1 MTRIKKLF
9 ITHWL
14 QLLAVITLALP
25 LTSFANC
32 GATNKKLSFAD
43 GSVACLEEFGFL
55 NKQGLM
61 KSIPTESYATKSQK
75 HISFAIAVTAQ
86 PMFCPF
92 EQSMQWGELNSGSRW
107 NVNSNEAR
115 EAVRSCENK
124 MNAAIQMFGKTGDVQ
139 SCKCEVLVES
149 GAVKMSRSEFELKTK
164 TYERQIA
171 LGLKPI
177 HVAEAQLKEQA
188 DRVAEVARLAKEQAD
203 RAAEVVRQAEAKKRE
218 DDRLIAMKERA
229 EREEAER
236 KKNAPPTVFAMRRAL
251 LIGNDTYKYA
261 DVLKN
266 AREDARAMANE
277 LKGFGYEVTLRL
289 DQSQKEMQATLRDFR
304 ESIKEGDEVLFY
316 FSGHAVEIDG
326 KNYLTP
332 IDTIGMNQNQLA
344 DDSIDLKS
352 SVLDP
357 FTRKKAKL
365 TLALIDACRNNPFL
379 KTATTKSVMGSK
391 GLAPTT
397 PATGQLIVYSA
408 GSGQTALDRLG
419 ESDTLKN
426 GLFTRVFLQEMKK
439 VDLPIDRVIKNV
451 RTEVVRLART
461 IGHDQVPAIYDEVVG
476 DFYFKK

>member
-1 MTRIKKLF
+1 MKQINKLF
-9 ITHWL
+9 TTHWL
-14 QLLAVITLALP
+14 ELLAVIALALP
-25 LTSFANC
+25 LTSNANC
-32 GATNKKLSFAD
+32 NSTNKKLSFAD

-61 KSIPTESYATKSQK
+61 KSIPNESYATKSQK

-92 EQSMQWGELNSGSRW
+92 EQSMQWGDFNSGTRW
-107 NVNSNEAR
+107 SANPIEAR

-124 MNAAIQMFGKTGDVQ
+124 MNAAIQIFGKTGDVQ

-149 GAVKMSRSEFELKTK
+149 GTVKMSRSEFEQKTK

-171 LGLKPI
+171 LGLRPI
-177 HVAEAQLKEQA
+177 QIVEAQLKEQA
-188 DRVAEVARLAKEQAD
+188 DREAEVKRL
-203 RAAEVVRQAEAKKRE
+203 AEAKKRE
-218 DDRLIAMKERA
+218 DDRLVAMKERA
-229 EREEAER
+229 EREAREEAER

-289 DQSQKEMQATLRDFR
+289 DQNQKEMQATLRDFR

-379 KTATTKSVMGSK
+379 KTSSTRSVVGGSK

-419 ESDTLKN
+419 ESDNVKN

>member
-1 MTRIKKLF
+1 MKLIKNLMASHYLKILVAF
-9 ITHWL
+9 ALAIPL
-14 QLLAVITLALP
+14 ASNAACGLLD
-25 LTSFANC
+25 
-32 GATNKKLSFAD
+32 KKVSFAD
-43 GSVACLEEFGFL
+43 GSSACLNEFSFL
-55 NKQGLM
+55 NVKGLM
-61 KSIPTESYATKSQK
+61 KTIPNESYSSKSK
-75 HISFAIAVTAQ
+75 SHNTYAIAVTAE
-86 PMFCPF
+86 PMLCPF
-92 EQSMQWGELNSGSRW
+92 EQSMQWDRSGEDGKLA
-107 NVNSNEAR
+107 VNS
-115 EAVRSCENK
+115 CESK
-124 MNAAIQMFGKTGDVQ
+124 MATAIQTLGKSASVQ
-139 SCKCEVLVES
+139 SCKCEVLIDN
-149 GAVKMSRSEFELKTK
+149 GKAKFTKAEFDQRTK
-164 TYERQIA
+164 QYERQVA
-171 LGLKPI
+171 LGFRPI
-177 HVAEAQLKEQA
+177 QIVEAQIKEQA
-188 DRVAEVARLAKEQAD
+188 DREAEAK
-203 RAAEVVRQAEAKKRE
+203 RQAEAKKRE

-229 EREEAER
+229 EQEEAER
-236 KKNAPPTVFAMRRAL
+236 KRNAPPTVFVMRRAL

-289 DQSQKEMQATLRDFR
+289 DQNQKEMQATLRDFR
-304 ESIKEGDEVLFY
+304 ERIKEGDEVLFY

-357 FTRKKAKL
+357 FTRKKDKL
-365 TLALIDACRNNPFL
+365 TLALIDACINNPFL
-379 KTATTKSVMGSK
+379 KTSSTRSVVGGSK

-426 GLFTRVFLQEMKK
+426 GLFTRVFLKEMKK

>member
-1 MTRIKKLF
+1 MFLRTIVGIF
-9 ITHWL
+9 
-14 QLLAVITLALP
+14 LLALSLA
-25 LTSFANC
+25 SNAAC
-32 GATNKKLSFAD
+32 GLMDKRVSFAD
-43 GSVACLEEFGFL
+43 GSSTCLNEFSFL
-55 NKQGLM
+55 NVKGLM
-61 KSIPTESYATKSQK
+61 KSIPNESYSSKSK
-75 HISFAIAVTAQ
+75 SHSSYAIAVTAE
-86 PMFCPF
+86 PMLCPF
-92 EQSMQWGELNSGSRW
+92 EQSMQWDW
-107 NVNSNEAR
+107 NGDDGR
-115 EAVRSCENK
+115 RAVTSCETK
-124 MNAAIQMFGKTGDVQ
+124 MTAAVQALGKSPSVQ
-139 SCKCEVLVES
+139 NCKCEILIDN
-149 GAVKMSRSEFELKTK
+149 GKTK
-164 TYERQIA
+164 FSRAEFDQRTRQYERQIA

-177 HVAEAQLKEQA
+177 QVVEAQMKEQA
-188 DRVAEVARLAKEQAD
+188 DREAEAK
-203 RAAEVVRQAEAKKRE
+203 RQAEAKKRE

-266 AREDARAMANE
+266 AREDARAMAAE

-379 KTATTKSVMGSK
+379 KTSSTRSVVGGSK

-419 ESDTLKN
+419 ESDTQKN

>member
-9 ITHWL
+9 TTHWL
-14 QLLAVITLALP
+14 QLLAVIALALP
-25 LTSFANC
+25 LVSNANC
-32 GATNKKLSFAD
+32 GSTNKKLSFAD

-61 KSIPTESYATKSQK
+61 KSIPNESYATKSQK

-92 EQSMQWGELNSGSRW
+92 EQSMQWGDFNSGSRW
-107 NVNSNEAR
+107 NVNSIEAR

-124 MNAAIQMFGKTGDVQ
+124 MNAAIQVFGKTGDVQ

-149 GAVKMSRSEFELKTK
+149 GTVKMSRAEFEQKTK

-171 LGLKPI
+171 FGLKPI
-177 HVAEAQLKEQA
+177 KVSEAQLKEQVDREA
-188 DRVAEVARLAKEQAD
+188 DVKRLAEL
-203 RAAEVVRQAEAKKRE
+203 KKRE

-229 EREEAER
+229 ERDEAER
-236 KKNAPPTVFAMRRAL
+236 KRNAPPTVFAMRRAL
-251 LIGNDTYKYA
+251 VIGNDSYRYA
-261 DVLKN
+261 DPLRN
-266 AREDARAMANE
+266 AREDAKAIAAE
-277 LKGFGYEVTLRL
+277 LKGFGYDVSLHL
-289 DQSQKEMQATLRDFR
+289 DQSQKSMQAALRDFR
-304 ESIKEGDEVLFY
+304 DKVNAGDEVLFY

-326 KNYLTP
+326 KNFLTP
-332 IDTIGMNQNQLA
+332 VDTIGINQSQLA

-352 SVLDP
+352 AVLDP
-357 FTRKKAKL
+357 LTNKKVKL
-365 TLALIDACRNNPFL
+365 TLALIDACRDNPFL
-379 KTATTKSVMGSK
+379 KTVSTRSTSNTR

-419 ESDTLKN
+419 PNDNDKN
-426 GLFTRVFLQEMKK
+426 GVFTRVLLSEMKK
-439 VDLPIDRVIKNV
+439 NNVPIHQVIRNV
-451 RTEVVRLART
+451 RSEVVKLARS
-461 IGHDQVPAIYDEVVG
+461 IGHDQVPAIYDQVDG

>member
-1 MTRIKKLF
+1 MKLIKNLMTFHCLKILAAFALAIPLASNAACGLMDKKVSF
-9 ITHWL
+9 SDG
-14 QLLAVITLALP
+14 
-25 LTSFANC
+25 TS
-32 GATNKKLSFAD
+32 
-43 GSVACLEEFGFL
+43 ACLNEFSFL
-55 NKQGLM
+55 NVKGLM
-61 KSIPTESYATKSQK
+61 KTIPNESYSSKSK
-75 HISFAIAVTAQ
+75 SHSSYAIAITAE
-86 PMFCPF
+86 PMLCPF
-92 EQSMQWGELNSGSRW
+92 EQSMQWDW
-107 NVNSNEAR
+107 NGDDGRRAVNSCESKMAA
-115 EAVRSCENK
+115 AV
-124 MNAAIQMFGKTGDVQ
+124 QVLGKSASVQ
-139 SCKCEVLVES
+139 NCKCEILIDN
-149 GAVKMSRSEFELKTK
+149 GKTK
-164 TYERQIA
+164 FSRTEFDQRTRQYERQIA

-177 HVAEAQLKEQA
+177 QVVEAQIKEQA
-188 DRVAEVARLAKEQAD
+188 DREAEVKRL
-203 RAAEVVRQAEAKKRE
+203 AEAKKRE

-236 KKNAPPTVFAMRRAL
+236 KKNVPPTVFASRKAL
-251 LIGNDTYKYA
+251 LIGNDSYKYA
-261 DVLKN
+261 DVLRN
-266 AREDARAMANE
+266 AREDAIAMANE

-332 IDTIGMNQNQLA
+332 VDTIGMNQNQLA

-357 FTRKKAKL
+357 FTRRKAKL

-379 KTATTKSVMGSK
+379 KTASTRSVMGSK

-408 GSGQTALDRLG
+408 GSGQTALDRL
-419 ESDTLKN
+419 SDNDSVKN

-451 RTEVVRLART
+451 RSEVVRLAKT